1 MRSLLI
7 LMALSAPQAPEAE
20 VRVVEYL
27 KTHVK
32 PGEHLV
38 VSPRGAQPAVQH
50 LLQAAALHGAVP
62 EGDRQAAD
70 ARGDLGAVRLVV
82 IVDVERVLAH
92 PRFGKALER
101 TISGWEAQP
110 APAFAATRCDGTPL
124 ASADPPAAPRLLLV
138 HERLAYARQQGLG
151 FTLAH
156 MTAETQE
163 AFGAV
168 SVFPTMFFVDAKG
181 TIVKHFLNQ
190 QDKASLEAAVRLA
203 LQ

>member
-32 PGEHLV
+32 PGEHIV
-38 VSPRGAQPAVQH
+38 VSPRGAQPQH
-50 LLQAAALHGAVP
+50 RARARAPALRQGARAHHLGMGGAAGA
-62 EGDRQAAD
+62 GL
-70 ARGDLGAVRLVV
+70 RGDALRRHAPGFGR
-82 IVDVERVLAH
+82 
-92 PRFGKALER
+92 PRR
-101 TISGWEAQP
+101 
-110 APAFAATRCDGTPL
+110 
-124 ASADPPAAPRLLLV
+124 PAAPRLLLV
-138 HERLAYARQQGLG
+138 HERLAYAKQQGLG